1 MEEIDYKLGN
11 LEFAFKLTNNKTGE
25 ETLVVSTP
33 AMWAIA
39 NDYQDKLLA
48 KGDHTHGWVIAKYI
62 NVLVM
67 MAAAKAGLINKSKGI
82 PSLNAQADFIN
93 DFSFEDVSHLYKA
106 SKGDEE
112 ENPTQGDQEGDQEVQ

>member
-1 MEEIDYKLGN
+1 
-11 LEFAFKLTNNKTGE
+11 
-25 ETLVVSTP
+25 
-33 AMWAIA
+33 
-39 NDYQDKLLA
+39 
-48 KGDHTHGWVIAKYI
+48 
-62 NVLVM
+62 M